1 MPIAS
6 PLRPNNP
13 ADRRVLS
20 FAERWYISG
29 RRLSTRTINGL
40 NCAFVRPR
48 LANQKA
54 MMLSMMIA
62 TDLTVTSK
70 TVSDMSID
78 TTTTPSSVSPTVSA
92 EQETIIAPRQRNM
105 WWALPMLTIVWL
117 VTGALIVSAFI
128 KVSYWE
134 VAPGSAED
142 VASRFSFDK
151 AALKEITRY
160 ETSSPILFVT
170 AYGSKL
176 SALDALVGV
185 LDPDVDVLTREE
197 KFGDSSPSEQ
207 RRLGF
212 QAMSSAKQIAEYVAL
227 NRLGYDVSI
236 KYGALIIERLVCEDT
251 PRPLSA
257 CLQFDLG
264 DTITA
269 FDGIEIPSLSDLL
282 PIMADY
288 SPGDVVEIT
297 ITPHKSND
305 SITKKIE
312 LMVSPDDPN
321 RTIIGVWPA
330 DTRKVDLPFE
340 VKINTDLI
348 GGPSAGLP
356 FTLAL
361 LDELTAGEL
370 TGGVKVAA
378 TGTIDGDESIG
389 AIGALRQKTV
399 AVKAAGAKVFLV
411 PSAQTPEE
419 LSAARRVAGS
429 KLRIIPVAN
438 LAEALRVLEELGGS
452 VIANDAIEL

>member
-1 MPIAS
+1 M
-6 PLRPNNP
+6 
-13 ADRRVLS
+13 
-20 FAERWYISG
+20 
-29 RRLSTRTINGL
+29 
-40 NCAFVRPR
+40 RPR
-48 LANQKA
+48 LANQNA
-54 MMLSMMIA
+54 IMLSTMIA
-62 TDLTVTSK
+62 LDLTVTSK

-78 TTTTPSSVSPTVSA
+78 TTTTPSSVSPTVA
-92 EQETIIAPRQRNM
+92 GEQETVIAPRQRNM
-105 WWALPMLTIVWL
+105 WWALPLLTIVWL
-117 VTGALIVSAFI
+117 VTGALITSSLVKI
-128 KVSYWE
+128 NYWE
-134 VAPGSAED
+134 VAPGSAEE

-151 AALKEITRY
+151 NALSQVTRY
-160 ETSSPILFVT
+160 ETSAPILFVT

-185 LDPDVDVLTREE
+185 LDPDVDVLNREE
-197 KFGDSSPSEQ
+197 KFGTITPSEQ

-212 QAMSSAKQIAEYVAL
+212 QAMASAKQIAEYVAL

-236 KYGALIIERLVCEDT
+236 AYGKLIIERLVCEDV

-257 CLQFDLG
+257 CLQLNPG

-269 FDGIEIPSLSDLL
+269 FDGIEIPTLSDLM
-282 PIMADY
+282 PIIADY
-288 SPGDVVEIT
+288 SPGDVVEVT
-297 ITPHKSND
+297 ITPHKTTD
-305 SITKKIE
+305 SVTKKIE
-312 LMVSPDDPN
+312 LMVSPDDPD

-330 DTRKVDLPFE
+330 DTRTVDLPFE
-340 VKINTDLI
+340 VDIDTDSI
-348 GGPSAGLP
+348 GGPSAGLS

-399 AVKAAGAKVFLV
+399 AVKASGATVFLV

-429 KLRIIPVAN
+429 KLRIVPVAN
-438 LAEALRVLEELGGS
+438 LTEALKVLEELGGT
-452 VIANDAIEL
+452 VISNDAIEL

>member
-1 MPIAS
+1 M
-6 PLRPNNP
+6 
-13 ADRRVLS
+13 
-20 FAERWYISG
+20 
-29 RRLSTRTINGL
+29 LST
-40 NCAFVRPR
+40 
-48 LANQKA
+48 
-54 MMLSMMIA
+54 MIA
-62 TDLTVTSK
+62 LDLTVTSK

-78 TTTTPSSVSPTVSA
+78 TTTTPSSVSPTVA
-92 EQETIIAPRQRNM
+92 GEQETVIAPRQRNM
-105 WWALPMLTIVWL
+105 WWALPLLTIVWL
-117 VTGALIVSAFI
+117 VTGALITSSLVKI
-128 KVSYWE
+128 NYWE
-134 VAPGSAED
+134 VAPGSAEE

-151 AALKEITRY
+151 NALSQVTRY
-160 ETSSPILFVT
+160 ETSAPILFVT

-185 LDPDVDVLTREE
+185 LDPDVDVLNREE
-197 KFGDSSPSEQ
+197 KFGTITPSEQ

-212 QAMSSAKQIAEYVAL
+212 QAMASAKQIAEYVAL

-236 KYGALIIERLVCEDT
+236 AYGKLIIERLVCEDV

-257 CLQFDLG
+257 CLQLNPG

-269 FDGIEIPSLSDLL
+269 FDGIEIPTLSDLM
-282 PIMADY
+282 PIIADY
-288 SPGDVVEIT
+288 SPGDVVEVT
-297 ITPHKSND
+297 ITPHKTTD
-305 SITKKIE
+305 SVTKKIE
-312 LMVSPDDPN
+312 LMVSPDDPD

-330 DTRKVDLPFE
+330 DTRTVDLPFE
-340 VKINTDLI
+340 VDIDTDSI
-348 GGPSAGLP
+348 GGPSAGLS

-399 AVKAAGAKVFLV
+399 AVKASGATVFLV

-429 KLRIIPVAN
+429 KLRIVPVAN
-438 LAEALRVLEELGGS
+438 LTEALKVLEELGGT
-452 VIANDAIEL
+452 VISNDAIEL

>member
-1 MPIAS
+1 
-6 PLRPNNP
+6 
-13 ADRRVLS
+13 
-20 FAERWYISG
+20 
-29 RRLSTRTINGL
+29 
-40 NCAFVRPR
+40 
-48 LANQKA
+48 
-54 MMLSMMIA
+54 MIA
-62 TDLTVTSK
+62 LDLTVTSK

-78 TTTTPSSVSPTVSA
+78 TTTTPSSVSPTVA
-92 EQETIIAPRQRNM
+92 GEQETVIAPRQRNM
-105 WWALPMLTIVWL
+105 WWALPLLTIVWL
-117 VTGALIVSAFI
+117 VTGALITSSLVKI
-128 KVSYWE
+128 NYWE
-134 VAPGSAED
+134 VAPGSAEE

-151 AALKEITRY
+151 NALSQVTRY
-160 ETSSPILFVT
+160 KTSAPILFVT

-185 LDPDVDVLTREE
+185 LDPDVDVLNREE
-197 KFGDSSPSEQ
+197 KFGTITPSEQ

-212 QAMSSAKQIAEYVAL
+212 QAMASAKQIAEYVAL

-236 KYGALIIERLVCEDT
+236 AYGKLIIERLVCEDA

-257 CLQFDLG
+257 CLQLNPG

-269 FDGIEIPSLSDLL
+269 FDGIEIPTLSDLM
-282 PIMADY
+282 PIIADY
-288 SPGDVVEIT
+288 SPGDVIEVT
-297 ITPHKSND
+297 ITPHKKSE
-305 SITKKIE
+305 SVKKKIE

-330 DTRKVDLPFE
+330 DTRTVDLPFE
-340 VKINTDLI
+340 VDIDTDSI
-348 GGPSAGLP
+348 GGPSAGLS

-378 TGTIDGDESIG
+378 TGTIDGDESVG

-399 AVKAAGAKVFLV
+399 AVKASGATVFFV

-429 KLRIIPVAN
+429 KLRIVPVAN
-438 LAEALRVLEELGGS
+438 LGEALKVLEELGGA
-452 VIANDAIEL
+452 VISNDAIEL

>member
-1 MPIAS
+1 
-6 PLRPNNP
+6 
-13 ADRRVLS
+13 
-20 FAERWYISG
+20 
-29 RRLSTRTINGL
+29 
-40 NCAFVRPR
+40 
-48 LANQKA
+48 
-54 MMLSMMIA
+54 MIA
-62 TDLTVTSK
+62 LDLTVTSK

-78 TTTTPSSVSPTVSA
+78 TTTTPSSVSPTIA
-92 EQETIIAPRQRNM
+92 GEQETVIAPRQRNM
-105 WWALPMLTIVWL
+105 WWALPLLTIVWL
-117 VTGALIVSAFI
+117 VTGALITSSLVKI
-128 KVSYWE
+128 NYWE
-134 VAPGSAED
+134 VAPGSAEE

-151 AALKEITRY
+151 NALSQVTRY
-160 ETSSPILFVT
+160 ETSAPILFVT

-185 LDPDVDVLTREE
+185 LDPDVDVLNREE
-197 KFGDSSPSEQ
+197 KFGTITPSEQ

-212 QAMSSAKQIAEYVAL
+212 QAMASAKQIAEYVAL

-236 KYGALIIERLVCEDT
+236 AYGKLIIERLVCEDA

-257 CLQFDLG
+257 CLQLNPG

-269 FDGIEIPSLSDLL
+269 FDGIEIPTLSDLM
-282 PIMADY
+282 PIIADY
-288 SPGDVVEIT
+288 SPGDVVEVT
-297 ITPHKSND
+297 ITPHKTTD
-305 SITKKIE
+305 SVTKKIE
-312 LMVSPDDPN
+312 LMVSPDDPD

-330 DTRKVDLPFE
+330 DTRTVDLPFE
-340 VKINTDLI
+340 VDIDTDSI
-348 GGPSAGLP
+348 GGPSAGLS

-399 AVKAAGAKVFLV
+399 AVKASGATVFLV

-429 KLRIIPVAN
+429 KLRIVPVAN
-438 LAEALRVLEELGGS
+438 LTEALKVLEELGGT
-452 VIANDAIEL
+452 VISNDAIEL

>member
-1 MPIAS
+1 
-6 PLRPNNP
+6 
-13 ADRRVLS
+13 
-20 FAERWYISG
+20 
-29 RRLSTRTINGL
+29 
-40 NCAFVRPR
+40 
-48 LANQKA
+48 
-54 MMLSMMIA
+54 MIA
-62 TDLTVTSK
+62 LDLTVTSK

-78 TTTTPSSVSPTVSA
+78 TTTTPSSVSPTVA
-92 EQETIIAPRQRNM
+92 GEQETVIAPRQRNM
-105 WWALPMLTIVWL
+105 WWALPLLTIVWL
-117 VTGALIVSAFI
+117 VTGALITSSLVKI
-128 KVSYWE
+128 NYWE
-134 VAPGSAED
+134 VAPGSAEE

-151 AALKEITRY
+151 NALSQVTRY
-160 ETSSPILFVT
+160 ETSAPILFVT

-185 LDPDVDVLTREE
+185 LDPDVDVLNREE
-197 KFGDSSPSEQ
+197 KFGTITPSEQ

-212 QAMSSAKQIAEYVAL
+212 QAMASAKQIAEYVAL

-236 KYGALIIERLVCEDT
+236 AYGKLIIERLVCEDA

-257 CLQFDLG
+257 CLQLNPG

-269 FDGIEIPSLSDLL
+269 FDGIEIPTLSDLM
-282 PIMADY
+282 PIIADY
-288 SPGDVVEIT
+288 SPGDVVEVT
-297 ITPHKSND
+297 ITPHKTTD
-305 SITKKIE
+305 SVTKRIE
-312 LMVSPDDPN
+312 LMVSPDDPD

-330 DTRKVDLPFE
+330 DTRTVDLPFE
-340 VKINTDLI
+340 VDIDTDSI
-348 GGPSAGLP
+348 GGPSAGLS

-399 AVKAAGAKVFLV
+399 AVKASGATVFLV

-429 KLRIIPVAN
+429 KLRIVPVAN
-438 LAEALRVLEELGGS
+438 LTEALKVLEELGGT
-452 VIANDAIEL
+452 VISNDAIEL

>member
-1 MPIAS
+1 ANQNAIM
-6 PLRPNNP
+6 
-13 ADRRVLS
+13 
-20 FAERWYISG
+20 
-29 RRLSTRTINGL
+29 LST
-40 NCAFVRPR
+40 
-48 LANQKA
+48 
-54 MMLSMMIA
+54 MIA
-62 TDLTVTSK
+62 LDLTVTSK

-78 TTTTPSSVSPTVSA
+78 TTTTPSSVSPTVA
-92 EQETIIAPRQRNM
+92 GEQETVIAPRQRNM
-105 WWALPMLTIVWL
+105 WWALPLLTIVWL
-117 VTGALIVSAFI
+117 VTGALITSSLVKI
-128 KVSYWE
+128 NYWE
-134 VAPGSAED
+134 VAPGSAEE

-151 AALKEITRY
+151 NALSQVTRY
-160 ETSSPILFVT
+160 ETSAPILFVT

-185 LDPDVDVLTREE
+185 LDPDVDVLNREE
-197 KFGDSSPSEQ
+197 KFGTITPSEQ

-212 QAMSSAKQIAEYVAL
+212 QAMASAKQIAEYVAL

-236 KYGALIIERLVCEDT
+236 AYGKLIIERLVCEDA

-257 CLQFDLG
+257 CLQLNPG

-269 FDGIEIPSLSDLL
+269 FDGIEIPTLSDLM
-282 PIMADY
+282 PIIADY
-288 SPGDVVEIT
+288 SPGDVVEVT
-297 ITPHKSND
+297 ITPHKTTD
-305 SITKKIE
+305 SVTKKIE
-312 LMVSPDDPN
+312 LMVSPDDPD

-330 DTRKVDLPFE
+330 DTRTVDLPFE
-340 VKINTDLI
+340 VDIDTDSI
-348 GGPSAGLP
+348 GGPSAGLS

-399 AVKAAGAKVFLV
+399 AVKASGATVFLV

-429 KLRIIPVAN
+429 KLRIVPVAN
-438 LAEALRVLEELGGS
+438 LTEALKVLEELGGT
-452 VIANDAIEL
+452 VISNDAIEL

>member
-1 MPIAS
+1 
-6 PLRPNNP
+6 
-13 ADRRVLS
+13 
-20 FAERWYISG
+20 
-29 RRLSTRTINGL
+29 
-40 NCAFVRPR
+40 
-48 LANQKA
+48 
-54 MMLSMMIA
+54 MIA
-62 TDLTVTSK
+62 LDLTVTSM

-78 TTTTPSSVSPTVSA
+78 TTTTPSSVSPTVTS
-92 EQETIIAPRQRNM
+92 EQETVIAPRQRNM
-105 WWALPMLTIVWL
+105 WWALPILTIVWL
-117 VTGALIVSAFI
+117 VTGALITSSLVKI
-128 KVSYWE
+128 NYWE
-134 VAPGSAED
+134 VAPGSAEE

-151 AALKEITRY
+151 DALSQVTRY
-160 ETSSPILFVT
+160 ETSAPILFVT

-185 LDPDVDVLTREE
+185 LDPDVDVLNREE
-197 KFGDSSPSEQ
+197 KFGTITPSEQ

-212 QAMSSAKQIAEYVAL
+212 QAMASAKQIAEYVAL
-227 NRLGYDVSI
+227 NRLGYNVSI
-236 KYGALIIERLVCEDT
+236 AYGKLIIERLVCEDS

-257 CLQFDLG
+257 CLQLNPG

-269 FDGIEIPSLSDLL
+269 FDGIEIPTLSDLM
-282 PIMADY
+282 PIIADY
-288 SPGDVVEIT
+288 SPGDVVEVT
-297 ITPHKSND
+297 ITPHKTTD
-305 SITKKIE
+305 SVKKKIE

-330 DTRKVDLPFE
+330 DTRTVDLPFE
-340 VKINTDLI
+340 VDIDTDSI
-348 GGPSAGLP
+348 GGPSAGLS

-399 AVKAAGAKVFLV
+399 AVKASGATVFLV

-429 KLRIIPVAN
+429 KLRIVPVAN
-438 LAEALRVLEELGGS
+438 LTEALKVLEELGGT
-452 VIANDAIEL
+452 VISNDAIEL

>member
-1 MPIAS
+1 M
-6 PLRPNNP
+6 
-13 ADRRVLS
+13 
-20 FAERWYISG
+20 
-29 RRLSTRTINGL
+29 LST
-40 NCAFVRPR
+40 
-48 LANQKA
+48 
-54 MMLSMMIA
+54 IA
-62 TDLTVTSK
+62 PDLTVTSK

-78 TTTTPSSVSPTVSA
+78 TTTTPSSVSPTVA
-92 EQETIIAPRQRNM
+92 GEQETVIAPRQRNM
-105 WWALPMLTIVWL
+105 WWALPLLTIVWL
-117 VTGALIVSAFI
+117 VTGALITSSLVKI
-128 KVSYWE
+128 NYWE
-134 VAPGSAED
+134 VAPGSAEE

-151 AALKEITRY
+151 NALSQVTRY
-160 ETSSPILFVT
+160 ETSAPILFVT

-185 LDPDVDVLTREE
+185 LDPDVDVLNREE
-197 KFGDSSPSEQ
+197 KFGTITPSEQ

-212 QAMSSAKQIAEYVAL
+212 QAMASAKQIAEYVAL

-236 KYGALIIERLVCEDT
+236 AYGKLIIERLVCEDA

-257 CLQFDLG
+257 CLQLNPG

-269 FDGIEIPSLSDLL
+269 FDGIEIPTLSDLM
-282 PIMADY
+282 PIIADY
-288 SPGDVVEIT
+288 SPGDVVEVT
-297 ITPHKSND
+297 ITPHKTTD
-305 SITKKIE
+305 SVTKKIE
-312 LMVSPDDPN
+312 LMVSPDDPD

-330 DTRKVDLPFE
+330 DTRTVDLPFE
-340 VKINTDLI
+340 VDIDTDSI
-348 GGPSAGLP
+348 GGPSAGLS

-399 AVKAAGAKVFLV
+399 AVKASGATVFLV

-429 KLRIIPVAN
+429 KLRIVPVAN
-438 LAEALRVLEELGGS
+438 LTEALKVLEELGGT
-452 VIANDAIEL
+452 VISNDAIEL